1 MDTLYLL
8 LPMAVLLV
16 LGLIGLFAWAL
27 DAGQFEDLDREGWR
41 VLSEDT
47 PGNGLD
53 ADQGVR
59 GPAFRQSPR
68 E

>member
-27 DAGQFEDLDREGWR
+27 DAGQFEDLEREGWR
-41 VLSEDT
+41 ALFERSDEASESDLS
-47 PGNGLD
+47 G
-53 ADQGVR
+53 
-59 GPAFRQSPR
+59 GPK
-68 E
+68 

>member
-27 DAGQFEDLDREGWR
+27 DAGQFEDLEREGWR
-41 VLSEDT
+41 VLADEPSTDA
-47 PGNGLD
+47 LD
-53 ADQGVR
+53 ADQHAEGA
-59 GPAFRQSPR
+59 GFRQ
-68 E
+68 

>member
-27 DAGQFEDLDREGWR
+27 DAGQFEDLEREGWR
-41 VLSEDT
+41 AIADE
-47 PGNGLD
+47 PGCDALD
-53 ADQGVR
+53 PGQPVNER
-59 GPAFRQSPR
+59 AFRQ
-68 E
+68 

>member
-47 PGNGLD
+47 PCRALD
-53 ADQGVR
+53 ADQAA
-59 GPAFRQSPR
+59 PARPFRQ
-68 E
+68 